1 VSLRLDMLRAAANA
15 RRRRPDVAEGVGR
28 FLQSAAMPDGGFAGR
43 GPASDLYYTVFGMQT
58 MTALD
63 APAPADARRAY
74 LEFFGDG
81 AALDF
86 VHLACLARCWALV
99 PGGAPAQVRRAI
111 GRRLETCRAA
121 DGGYHP
127 TPGAAAGT
135 AYAGFLAVGA
145 CQDVETP
152 LPDPAGLVRGL
163 DSLRA
168 DDGGYANL
176 PAMPR
181 SSTPATAAA
190 IVALAE
196 LGESVDPAATAWLA
210 GQMDSDGGW
219 RAVPAAPIAD
229 LLSTATALHA
239 LATAGAALDDIRR
252 PCRRFVESLWTD
264 EGGFRGHWADDHV
277 DCEYTFYGLLALG
290 HLLD

>member
-1 VSLRLDMLRAAANA
+1 MGLRLDMLRAAANV
-15 RRRRPDVAEGVGR
+15 RRRRSDVVEGVGR
-28 FLQSAAMPDGGFAGR
+28 FLQSAALPDGGFAGR
-43 GPASDLYYTVFGMQT
+43 GSASDLYYTVFGMQT
-58 MTALD
+58 MAALGV
-63 APAPADARRAY
+63 PAPADAGRAY
-74 LEFFGDG
+74 LESFGDG

-99 PGGAPAQVRRAI
+99 PGGAPAQVRSAI
-111 GRRLETCRAA
+111 GRCLETCHAT

-145 CQDVETP
+145 YQDIETP
-152 LPDPAGLVRGL
+152 LPDPAGLVRAL
-163 DSLRA
+163 RSLRA
-168 DDGGYANL
+168 SDGGYANL
-176 PAMPR
+176 PAIR
-181 SSTPATAAA
+181 QSSMPATAAA

-196 LGESVDPAATAWLA
+196 LGEPLDPAATAWLA
-210 GQMDSDGGW
+210 GQIDSDGGW
-219 RAVPAAPIAD
+219 RAMPAAPLPD

-239 LATAGAALDDIRR
+239 LATAGATLDAIRR
-252 PCRRFVESLWTD
+252 PCRRFVESLWAD
-264 EGGFRGHWADDHV
+264 KGGFRGHWTDEQI